1 LRIFW
6 EPIPRGLLCATTL
19 PVRAT
24 ETRIIVFARAPEA
37 GCAKTRLIPLLGAAG
52 AAQLQACMI
61 ERTLKTALAA
71 SVGPVE
77 LRCEPSAEH
86 PLMEVFVRR
95 HSIVGT
101 TQCDGDLGERMQ
113 HAAESGLASAGRVL
127 LIGTDCPAM
136 TPADLRAA
144 DAALSSNDAVLIP
157 ADDGGYVLL
166 GLNRSDIRL
175 FSNIAWGGDQV
186 LARTRERLSALG
198 WRWLELPPL
207 WDVDRPDDFVR
218 LAVSGLM
225 PELAGKVAQR
235 AAF

>member
-1 LRIFW
+1 
-6 EPIPRGLLCATTL
+6 
-19 PVRAT
+19 VRAT

-77 LRCEPSAEH
+77 LQCEPSAEH
-86 PLMEVFVRR
+86 PLMHSYIQR
-95 HSIVGT
+95 HSIEGT
-101 TQCDGDLGERMQ
+101 SQCTGDLGERMH
-113 HAAESGLASAGRVL
+113 HAALSALASAGRVL

-144 DAALSSNDAVLIP
+144 HTALGSNDAVLIP

-166 GLNRSDIRL
+166 GLNRPDMHLFSDIK
-175 FSNIAWGGDQV
+175 WGGDQV
-186 LARTRERLSALG
+186 LVITRERLSELQ

-218 LAVSGLM
+218 LAESGLM
-225 PELAGKVAQR
+225 PELAGKVTQR
-235 AAF
+235 AVF